1 MTRGKK
7 SKNTEI
13 SPEEGKEVS
22 YEERENSEKTAYADK
37 IEAASKASYEAE
49 NDKKTDKNDEK
60 TVKSGAKTAGGTKA
74 VRFQSFSERVAL
86 TVAMLVLAVYVVVMG
101 GAAFSRF
108 RNGENIYFDYKVAR
122 FAEENEDEEKGGVVF
137 VGDSITDFLDLDKF
151 YPGLDAVN
159 RGISGDLTIGLK
171 RRMDVSI
178 FDLEPRLVVLLI
190 GVNDLGRR
198 TAPEKVAANL
208 IDIISEIRERLPGT
222 KLIVQSVYPV
232 SERWGKAYFKR
243 VAPGV
248 IKVNEVISEA
258 AAEYG
263 YTYVNVYEKLVDGRG
278 RLRDELNNDG
288 LHPNDKGY
296 EVVSEVLRPIIDEVL
311 AE

>member
-1 MTRGKK
+1 MARGKEK
-7 SKNTEI
+7 KNGKI
-13 SPEEGKEVS
+13 SSDRQVAVSGEV
-22 YEERENSEKTAYADK
+22 YESAGDVVQTGG
-37 IEAASKASYEAE
+37 AE
-49 NDKKTDKNDEK
+49 TDK
-60 TVKSGAKTAGGTKA
+60 SAGGTKA

-86 TVAMLVLAVYVVVMG
+86 AVAMLVLAVYVVVMG

-258 AAEYG
+258 SAEYG
-263 YTYVNVYEKLVDGRG
+263 YTYVNVYDELVDGRG